1 MRSNTLLPSL
11 AVLGAGAFAWPTTGG
26 DVTIKSFQ
34 LYPENADYYAKLD
47 RVYIRYDGIKTL
59 GRLAMHSVTN

>member
-11 AVLGAGAFAWPTTGG
+11 AVLGAGAFAGPTKGR
-26 DVTIKSFQ
+26 DITIKSFQ
-34 LYPENADYYAKLD
+34 LYPENADYYPKLD

-59 GRLAMHSVTN
+59 GLLCIV